1 MTPVARI
8 ETLCKPLGRRVL
20 VSAEL
25 ASAVGN
31 KIQLEPARCA
41 SSPRSAR
48 AERNFRFA
56 ALERCLGGKVAR
68 TCCISEPVAVPYFGL
83 RQL

>member
-56 ALERCLGGKVAR
+56 AKED
-68 TCCISEPVAVPYFGL
+68 AVRAVWVL
-83 RQL
+83 RNVRHPPRVSIFVKPLR